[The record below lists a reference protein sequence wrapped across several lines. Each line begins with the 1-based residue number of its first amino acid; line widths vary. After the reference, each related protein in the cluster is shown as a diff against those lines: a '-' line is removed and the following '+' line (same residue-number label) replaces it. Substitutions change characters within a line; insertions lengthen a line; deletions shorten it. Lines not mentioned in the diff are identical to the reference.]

1 MNEELYAAIG
11 RKQVELDSMHT
22 EYNKL
27 LSLLSSVVSGDVNK
41 ERVTVDLKARTWVLT
56 EEVKEEAS
64 NGPT

>member
-1 MNEELYAAIG
+1 MNEELYAVIG
-11 RKQVELDSMHT
+11 RKQVDLDAMHV